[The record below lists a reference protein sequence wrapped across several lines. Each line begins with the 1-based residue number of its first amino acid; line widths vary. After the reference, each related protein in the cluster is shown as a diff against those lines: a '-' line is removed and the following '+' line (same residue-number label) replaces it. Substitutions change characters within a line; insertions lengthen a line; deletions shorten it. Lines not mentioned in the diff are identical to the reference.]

1 MRTVSIKFTKEK
13 DTKNT
18 VKFEEVPEEGTPK
31 RIGSLYLQKWA
42 AGNITELTI
51 TMELPEPVVPTATT

>member
-1 MRTVSIKFTKEK
+1 MESEFVAVFKWEK

-18 VKFEEVPEEGTPK
+18 AKFEEVPPAGQPP

-42 AGNITELTI
+42 ANGARELEVT
-51 TMELPEPVVPTATT
+51 VRVKA